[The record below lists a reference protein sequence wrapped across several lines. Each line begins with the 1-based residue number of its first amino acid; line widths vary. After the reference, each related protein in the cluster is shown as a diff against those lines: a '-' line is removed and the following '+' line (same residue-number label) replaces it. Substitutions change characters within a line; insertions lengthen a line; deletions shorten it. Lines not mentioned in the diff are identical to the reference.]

1 MDLKDYK
8 TAELV
13 KKYNFKFSKSLGQN
27 FLVDD
32 SVLEDIVNGAD
43 VDSNDFVI
51 EIGPGVGSLT
61 AQLLMKAKK
70 VTSIEL
76 DSDLIPILENE
87 LGNQE
92 NFSLIHK
99 DALKVDFNEL
109 IGDEQSV
116 KLVANL
122 PYYVTTPIIVKLLK
136 ERYNFKSLTIMI
148 QKEVAERIDA
158 QPNCKE
164 YGALSVL
171 VQYYCDTKIVRRV
184 APSCFI
190 PRPKV
195 ESIVIKLDRLEK
207 PRVNTKDVNLM
218 FEIVRAGFNMRRK
231 TLWNAAK
238 TLKLE
243 KENLEE
249 AFEKSGIDPKRRAE
263 TLSIEEFAKLADS
276 ICDVKNNI
284 KS

>member
-8 TAELV
+8 TQELV

-27 FLVDD
+27 FLIDD
-32 SVLEDIVNGAD
+32 SVLTNIVEGAEVND
-43 VDSNDFVI
+43 EDFVI
-51 EIGPGVGSLT
+51 EIGPGVGTLT
-61 AQLLMKAKK
+61 AKLLMKAKK

-76 DSDLIPILENE
+76 DNDLIPILQEE
-87 LGNQE
+87 LGGYE
-92 NFSLIHK
+92 NFNLIHN

-109 IGDEQSV
+109 IGNEQSV

-136 ERYNFKSLTIMI
+136 DGYNFKSLTIMI

-158 QPNCKE
+158 EPNCKE

-171 VQYYCDTKIVRRV
+171 VQYYCNTSIVRRV

-195 ESIVIKLDRLEK
+195 ESIVIRLDRLNE
-207 PRVNTKDVNLM
+207 PRVKTKDEKLM
-218 FEIVRAGFNMRRK
+218 FELVRAGFNMRRK

-238 TLKLE
+238 SFKLSKEKLE
-243 KENLEE
+243 K

-263 TLSIEEFAKLADS
+263 TLSIEEFASLADC
-276 ICDVKNNI
+276 IYDEKE
-284 KS
+284 

>member
-1 MDLKDYK
+1 MDLKDIK
-8 TAELV
+8 TQELV

-32 SVLEDIVNGAD
+32 SVLDDIVSGAD
-43 VDSNDFVI
+43 VNNEDFII
-51 EIGPGVGSLT
+51 EIGPGVGTLT

-70 VTSIEL
+70 VTAIEL
-76 DSDLIPILENE
+76 DNDLIPILEQE
-87 LGNQE
+87 LGENE
-92 NFSLIHK
+92 NFELIHK

-109 IGDEQSV
+109 IGNEKSV

-136 ERYNFKSLTIMI
+136 EGYNFKSLTIMI
-148 QKEVAERIDA
+148 QKEVAERINAD
-158 QPNCKE
+158 PDCKD

-171 VQYYCDTKIVRRV
+171 VQYYCNTSIIRRV
-184 APSCFI
+184 PPTSFI

-195 ESIVIKLDRLEK
+195 ESIVIRLDRLDE
-207 PRVNTKDVNLM
+207 PRVRTKDMKFM
-218 FEIVRAGFNMRRK
+218 FELVRAGFNMRRK

-238 TLKLE
+238 TLKVS
-243 KENLEE
+243 KENLEI

-263 TLSIEEFAKLADS
+263 TLTLQEFATLSDC
-276 ICDVKNNI
+276 IYDVK
-284 KS
+284 S

>member
-1 MDLKDYK
+1 MDLKDIK
-8 TAELV
+8 TQELV

-32 SVLEDIVNGAD
+32 SVLDDIVNGAE
-43 VDSNDFVI
+43 VNNEDFII
-51 EIGPGVGSLT
+51 EIGPGVGTLT

-76 DSDLIPILENE
+76 DNDLIPILEQE
-87 LGNQE
+87 LGENE

-109 IGDEQSV
+109 IGDEKSV

-136 ERYNFKSLTIMI
+136 GGYNFKSLTIMI
-148 QKEVAERIDA
+148 QKEVAERINA
-158 QPNCKE
+158 EPNCKE

-171 VQYYCDTKIVRRV
+171 VQYYCNTDIIRKVPPT
-184 APSCFI
+184 CFI

-195 ESIVIKLDRLEK
+195 ESIVIRLDRLDE
-207 PRVNTKDVNLM
+207 PRVKTKDINIM

-238 TLKLE
+238 TLKVDKE
-243 KENLEE
+243 KLEE
-249 AFEKSGIDPKRRAE
+249 AFKKSGIDPKRRAE
-263 TLSIEEFAKLADS
+263 TLTLEEFAVLSDC
-276 ICDVKNNI
+276 IYDIRN
-284 KS
+284 